1 MASFKVE
8 EVLKELVNTSM
19 DGDREI
25 KALDYNGLIPVLIKS
40 IQELNKKIE
49 ILESK

>member
-1 MASFKVE
+1 
-8 EVLKELVNTSM
+8 M
-19 DGDREI
+19 DGENEI

-49 ILESK
+49 ILEAR